1 MEYRLESRAFT
12 QPLQASCWRCSF
24 PCVCRT
30 QGGLESPL
38 HSLEHALH
46 PWVAFGILPLFAFF
60 NAGVPLSGLSLTDLL
75 HPVPL
80 GIMLGLFV
88 GKQSGIVAA
97 SLVAVGVG
105 ITSLPEDI
113 RWAQL
118 YGTAVLC
125 GIGFTMSLFIGSS
138 ISSKVTS
145 RTLDWSGWGLWPA
158 RYLPGSNGY
167 IVFQFFL
174 DRTKAI
180 RQIVGS
186 TAQVSRQSTRSIC
199 KLSLLLCARAIMHE
213 G

>member
-1 MEYRLESRAFT
+1 M
-12 QPLQASCWRCSF
+12 
-24 PCVCRT
+24 CRT

-60 NAGVPLSGLSLTDLL
+60 NAGVPLSGLSLADLL

-105 ITSLPEDI
+105 IASLPEGV

-125 GIGFTMSLFIGSS
+125 GIGFTMSLFIGSLAFEQGD
-138 ISSKVTS
+138 IANA
-145 RTLDWSGWGLWPA
+145 GLE
-158 RYLPGSNGY
+158 RLG
-167 IVFQFFL
+167 IV
-174 DRTKAI
+174 A
-180 RQIVGS
+180 G
-186 TAQVSRQSTRSIC
+186 
-199 KLSLLLCARAIMHE
+199 SLLAGIQTATSYFGFFSIARKRSAK
-213 G
+213 